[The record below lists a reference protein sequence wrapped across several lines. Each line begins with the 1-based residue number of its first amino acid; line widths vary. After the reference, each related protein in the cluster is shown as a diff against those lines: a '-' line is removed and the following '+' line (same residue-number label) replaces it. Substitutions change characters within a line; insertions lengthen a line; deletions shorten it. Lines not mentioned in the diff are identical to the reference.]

1 MFKPQLNCVFLKLSS
16 FSMVG
21 TQREAYILLIVAW
34 IGQYVLRSN
43 DLAKISTKTFP
54 RMSTLSLL
62 RKGTIM
68 PPLTDRSFK
77 Q

>member
-1 MFKPQLNCVFLKLSS
+1 MFKLQLNCVFLKLSS

-34 IGQYVLRSN
+34 IGQQYVLRSN

-62 RKGTIM
+62 RKGTIK
-68 PPLTDRSFK
+68 L
-77 Q
+77 

>member
-1 MFKPQLNCVFLKLSS
+1 
-16 FSMVG
+16 MVG